1 MKIKVNRKNLLEAA
15 ALCAK
20 LVIPSKSPLESLPN
34 LRLTASTKLHTTELL
49 ASNGAETVVAT
60 VIDSHPESDCDTLI
74 NSIAL
79 TTLLKSV
86 DSEQVTLDIH
96 DRQMDIYLDNY
107 PAGTLTASNAAGGP
121 VAPKVPKDADALI
134 LPSNIATLMKTAFKF
149 VAPVSESHPAITGVN
164 LSSGGVT
171 ATDGYVLYNVPAP
184 MQIKGSLTLPK
195 AVLPTSIGNMPLT
208 MKTWGRHE
216 YEIRGIGF
224 SLYGRGL
231 DHDYPDWQKFIK
243 ENPAYTGRFTL
254 NGDLS
259 KLVKFLKSLPP
270 HSDILMTVNQKSLRI
285 KSWEGELEVPAE
297 ASCHYGSVLHMK
309 TGNLLDCIEMG
320 HREIRFA
327 EKGTLP
333 FRAEGGKG
341 IFMFMAMR
349 EDAVRG
355 ESSNTGNTSADTAID
370 NKNENTASGNTEG
383 TTAADKHSKTT
394 QEKEKTQMTQTT
406 AITRFNTTSQPQT
419 QTQSQPQP
427 QAQPKSALDE
437 LEQFYNGLKETQ
449 ALYNDQLAA
458 FGRKIKLAALAYRQQ
473 AREYNKAVGRL
484 KPVRK
489 IV

>member
-1 MKIKVNRKNLLEAA
+1 MKIKINRKNLLEAA

-34 LRLTASTKLHTTELL
+34 LRLAASTKLHTTELL
-49 ASNGAETVVAT
+49 ASNGAETVMAT
-60 VIDSHPESDCDTLI
+60 VIDSHPESDCDPLI

-86 DSEQVTLDIH
+86 DSEKVTLDIH

-121 VAPKVPKDADALI
+121 VAPKVPKDAEAFI

-149 VAPVSESHPAITGVN
+149 AALESESRPAITGVN
-164 LSSGGVT
+164 LSSYGVT
-171 ATDGYVLYNVPAP
+171 ATDGQVLYNVPAP

-231 DHDYPDWQKFIK
+231 DFAYPDLTMFIE
-243 ENPAYTGRFTL
+243 ENPAYTGKFTL
-254 NGDLS
+254 KGDLS
-259 KLVKFLKSLPP
+259 AFKGFLRKTPNQEV
-270 HSDILMTVNQKSLRI
+270 IVTVRQKSLLV
-285 KSWEGELEVPAE
+285 KSWIGDFELPADS
-297 ASCHYGSVLHMK
+297 SCTHGTVLHMA
-309 TGNLLDCIEMG
+309 GDNLLSAVELG
-320 HREIRFA
+320 HTEIQFGDSRR
-327 EKGTLP
+327 LP
-333 FRAEGGKG
+333 IRATGGKG
-341 IFMFMAMR
+341 VFLFLRLKDEEA
-349 EDAVRG
+349 DNVNKDSN
-355 ESSNTGNTSADTAID
+355 SSNTNLENI
-370 NKNENTASGNTEG
+370 NKKDNTASRETEG
-383 TTAADKHSKTT
+383 TTAADKQSKTT

-406 AITRFNTTSQPQT
+406 AITRINTTPQSQT
-419 QTQSQPQP
+419 QT

-473 AREYNKAVGRL
+473 ARAYNKAVGRL